1 MGKTVESF
9 RMELEGEIGRWSGFE
24 RALRKD
30 DRETSE
36 KLMDMSRSFA
46 LAGSC
51 ATNPTVFETMVM
63 SILVAQHVRIQKL
76 ERQLKEAS
84 EKSGETT
91 YG

>member
-1 MGKTVESF
+1 MGKTDESF
-9 RMELEGEIGRWSGFE
+9 RMELEGEIGRWSGFD

-30 DRETSE
+30 DREAFE

-63 SILVAQHVRIQKL
+63 CILIAQHVNIQKL
-76 ERQLKEAS
+76 ERQLKVTS
-84 EKSGETT
+84 LKSGETT